1 MITQRTPTTTTTLAE
16 GAGAGSAMEVVPG
29 PEERAFIDTITEF
42 LEEIVCYDI
51 EDETNDANIA
61 DSNDASTARNDLF
74 ELCCTAGDDVN
85 NTHVCCT
92 SKADFN
98 KLEQTV
104 LARSLARS
112 DELMPNSRKRAA
124 PACDAPAAKRTK
136 QAVVMKAKTLADIVY
151 RPSFAPQNIT
161 DREAIFRA
169 GIDKVDQARKQRVE
183 HWLAVR
189 KTRINVRNCFA
200 PVCEAKKLVAI
211 SKARAGGRFKK
222 QAPWLRTLS
231 ASV

>member
-1 MITQRTPTTTTTLAE
+1 M
-16 GAGAGSAMEVVPG
+16 G
-29 PEERAFIDTITEF
+29 
-42 LEEIVCYDI
+42 
-51 EDETNDANIA
+51 
-61 DSNDASTARNDLF
+61 
-74 ELCCTAGDDVN
+74 
-85 NTHVCCT
+85 
-92 SKADFN
+92 
-98 KLEQTV
+98 V

-211 SKARAGGRFKK
+211 SKARRRALQEAGT
-222 QAPWLRTLS
+222 LVTHTLS
-231 ASV
+231 LRLITHHTHHTSLHLHHTSHITPKHIHVSLVICHHHHIVALHTKFPSFRFSFKLQV